1 MNNFSGHKKAST
13 DYQQWEDNLKIW
25 YHRHQLSDD
34 EEDDDPADTWKDF
47 RLEMRR
53 LVEEAERETAVQ
65 YHQPQRND
73 THAVHTSTPCFRAK
87 SKEADHTHNPQKV
100 EPAKEK
106 PTIKQSK
113 SSQPSSLQL
122 PKEPVIRPR
131 SKGDSEPTQS
141 KATVVHIQ
149 GSPRLEVEAM
159 AQGLQKLPAS
169 TNQSKSSS
177 SKNIKIQTCYRC
189 HKRGHFAVNC
199 TSRKLLGCTSLSCIG

>member
-53 LVEEAERETAVQ
+53 LVEESERETAVQ

-159 AQGLQKLPAS
+159 AQGFTA
-169 TNQSKSSS
+169 TNCITVLSIAKSIQRSSS
-177 SKNIKIQTCYRC
+177 RESYRSC
-189 HKRGHFAVNC
+189 
-199 TSRKLLGCTSLSCIG
+199 SLSLSNPSLFFITGDLTG